1 MADESPNDREEETMK
16 TNFHGDVS
24 KRDIWAGRIL
34 AGLVTLML
42 VGSAG
47 AKLAG
52 APKMVAGLTH
62 AGIPATAIGPIAM
75 LELVCLFLF
84 LIPRTAMLGTLLL
97 TGYFGGATLTHIIG
111 GESIVAPLAVGLL
124 IWAGAYFRI
133 RELQDL
139 IPLRKRPHEA
149 IAEARHQQPIAAR
162 G

>member
-1 MADESPNDREEETMK
+1 MK
-16 TNFHGDVS
+16 TNSHGDVS
-24 KRDIWAGRIL
+24 KREIWAGRIL

-47 AKLAG
+47 AKLTG

-62 AGIPATAIGPIAM
+62 AGIPAAAIVPIAM
-75 LELVCLFLF
+75 LELACLFLF

-97 TGYFGGATLTHIIG
+97 TGYFGGAILTHIIG
-111 GESIVAPLAVGLL
+111 GESIAPPLAVGLL

-139 IPLRKRPHEA
+139 IPLRKRQEA